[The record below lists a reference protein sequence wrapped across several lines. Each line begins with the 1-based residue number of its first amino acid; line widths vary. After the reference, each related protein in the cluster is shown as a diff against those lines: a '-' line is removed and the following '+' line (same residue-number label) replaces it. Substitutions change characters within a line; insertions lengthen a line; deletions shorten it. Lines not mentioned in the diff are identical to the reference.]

1 MIEKYFNGVIEQV
14 YHRIGTAEKNIV
26 MASYNN
32 DFSVSGLENKKRY
45 QEDDNVFFA
54 CCELQ
59 YETLSGAYAPFL
71 DIICDMFRKF
81 VKGDFEAF
89 LRECGTYELHRSLF
103 LGYYEDGICKREEG
117 VLLNEVEYEQRRM
130 TEAIVAML
138 KKLTEYRPIMI
149 VINRFQLA
157 GRSSVELIY
166 RLLTEPCTEIGIVL
180 GVNEMQPRLDMA
192 VNMWDAI
199 VEKLE
204 DSSQIYHIGSS
215 GKHRNRENAEDVAE
229 EKNYSHMLAKV
240 ETIITFLD
248 CDQAKWY
255 LQKLEYKLKF
265 EDIFVDDITL
275 REFYL
280 LYTRTAILRAEL
292 SKALEMVDSAM
303 RLPSVRKDL
312 FYRSECSFLKGTCL
326 MYQGK
331 LQQAEMYAQY
341 AREEA
346 QKSGNE
352 KQIFKAELLSVMARM
367 SGWYNIFFCI
377 QDIPIHEGLIEKLM
391 QNNYRN
397 HLAHIYIYAYDNRP
411 EMVARAYRS
420 EASLLY
426 FSKGVAL
433 AKEIG
438 MSSWYMMHIRKTLCL
453 HQRMV

>member
-1 MIEKYFNGVIEQV
+1 MTFRCPGWRIKNVI
-14 YHRIGTAEKNIV
+14 RKTIT
-26 MASYNN
+26 
-32 DFSVSGLENKKRY
+32 F
-45 QEDDNVFFA
+45 FFA
-54 CCELQ
+54 CCELR
-59 YETLSGAYAPFL
+59 YETLPGAYAPFL

-157 GRSSVELIY
+157 GRSSMELIY

-248 CDQAKWY
+248 CDQAN
-255 LQKLEYKLKF
+255 
-265 EDIFVDDITL
+265 
-275 REFYL
+275 
-280 LYTRTAILRAEL
+280 
-292 SKALEMVDSAM
+292 
-303 RLPSVRKDL
+303 
-312 FYRSECSFLKGTCL
+312 GTCRNL
-326 MYQGK
+326 NINLNLK
-331 LQQAEMYAQY
+331 
-341 AREEA
+341 
-346 QKSGNE
+346 
-352 KQIFKAELLSVMARM
+352 IFLWM
-367 SGWYNIFFCI
+367 I
-377 QDIPIHEGLIEKLM
+377 
-391 QNNYRN
+391 
-397 HLAHIYIYAYDNRP
+397 
-411 EMVARAYRS
+411 
-420 EASLLY
+420 
-426 FSKGVAL
+426 
-433 AKEIG
+433 
-438 MSSWYMMHIRKTLCL
+438 
-453 HQRMV
+453 

>member
-1 MIEKYFNGVIEQV
+1 MDFKEGVGAMIEKYFNGVIEQV
-14 YHRIGTAEKNIV
+14 YHRIGNAEKNIV

-54 CCELQ
+54 CCELR
-59 YETLSGAYAPFL
+59 YEKLSGAYAPFL
-71 DIICDMFRKF
+71 DIICDMFRQF
-81 VKGDFEAF
+81 VKGDFDSF
-89 LRECGTYELHRSLF
+89 LRECKTYELHRSLF
-103 LGYYEDGICKREEG
+103 LGYYEDGVCKREEG

-130 TEAIVAML
+130 TDAIVAML
-138 KKLTEYRPIMI
+138 KKLTEYRPILI
-149 VINRFQLA
+149 VINRFQLV
-157 GRSSVELIY
+157 GRSSMELIY
-166 RLLTEPCTEIGIVL
+166 RLVTDPSSKIGIVL
-180 GVNEMQPRLDMA
+180 GVNEMQPRLDTA
-192 VNMWDAI
+192 NDVWDAI

-215 GKHRNRENAEDVAE
+215 GKHRDREKAEDIAE
-229 EKNYSHMLAKV
+229 DKNYAHMLRKV
-240 ETIITFLD
+240 ETILSFLD
-248 CDQAKWY
+248 CDQAKFY

-265 EDIFVDDITL
+265 EDIFIEEVTL
-275 REFYL
+275 RNFYL
-280 LYTRTAILRAEL
+280 LYTRTAIMRAEL

-312 FYRSECSFLKGTCL
+312 FYRSECAFLKGTCL

-341 AREEA
+341 AKEEA
-346 QKSGNE
+346 EKSGNE

-367 SGWYNIFFCI
+367 SGWYNIFFCV
-377 QDIPIHEGLIEKLM
+377 QDIPIDEGLIEKLM

-426 FSKGVAL
+426 FSKGVAG
-433 AKEIG
+433 KRN
-438 MSSWYMMHIRKTLCL
+438 RK
-453 HQRMV
+453 